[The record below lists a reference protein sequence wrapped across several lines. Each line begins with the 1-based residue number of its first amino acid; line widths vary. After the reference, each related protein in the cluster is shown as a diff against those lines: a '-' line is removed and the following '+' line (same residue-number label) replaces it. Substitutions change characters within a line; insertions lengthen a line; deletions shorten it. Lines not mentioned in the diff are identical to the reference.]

1 MKIIFQRGNK
11 QASLILTASLFH
23 LPRLVRV
30 ASAALNVVPGA
41 VAETTGMFRL
51 RTTIT
56 GPASFMNEALAAA
69 LSALYPSSRYT
80 ASR

>member
-1 MKIIFQRGNK
+1 
-11 QASLILTASLFH
+11 
-23 LPRLVRV
+23 V